1 MLYLGIASSAF
12 TQNLE
17 QTLRGKITDKITLQ
31 PLIGVSVHLMPGN
44 SISFTDSLG
53 RFYFRKI
60 PVGRYRI
67 SYSFLGYA
75 KGQVSDIELKSGKE
89 INLTID
95 LEETPQFLKEVF
107 VTSERAKDRA
117 KNEMA
122 IVSTRQFSVT
132 EANRYAGGFQDPAR
146 MSLNF
151 AGVTNAGSDQNNEII
166 IRGNSPKGLL
176 WRMEGIEIPNPNH
189 FGDGQGS
196 TSGIISMINST
207 SLANSDF
214 MSGAF
219 PAEYGNAASG
229 VFDLRFRRG
238 NNEKREWMAQLSVVG
253 IDVASEGPYG
263 KNGGSY
269 RASIR
274 YSTLELLLKSGLV
287 NINSGNFKPAYRDL
301 NYTIDIPLK
310 RAGLMTLW
318 GLAGANDTE
327 DEKLTTQDYSNSLMS
342 VIGLSYKLPTKNGHL
357 STVLALTNESSTY
370 RKNEIMANA
379 WKNTRDQ
386 QYRYPNFRM
395 NATYV
400 LKFNTSLSAKF
411 GINVSQLSFELTDN
425 RWDGKKL
432 VNYLN
437 ESNYTFYLQQ
447 FGQIIKKWTP
457 SFQTTMG
464 LHAYQF
470 SLNQSK
476 AIEPRMAIALENKSG
491 GRIGLGIGWHS
502 RIEPISTY
510 LFKKYLPNGSF
521 SQPNINITPSQ
532 ALHQVIS
539 YDQRMGEHTRMKVEA
554 YLQNINQVPVDT
566 LRTGLFSMVNYSSGI
581 PSQVLENAGKGI
593 NKGIELTL
601 ERFLADDFYYL
612 ITASLFDSKFQNK
625 DLKWRNT
632 QFNNLFASTIL
643 VGKDFKLA
651 KQKSLS
657 MNIRYL
663 IRGGNRYTPINLAE
677 SIKRNTTVN
686 VSSKAFEAQYP
697 NFERIDIS
705 VAYRI
710 NKLNRTWSFRLDLQ
724 NVLNTKNVIEERYD
738 SSLRGL
744 SYRYALPLIPII
756 SSQLEF

>member
-1 MLYLGIASSAF
+1 
-12 TQNLE
+12 
-17 QTLRGKITDKITLQ
+17 
-31 PLIGVSVHLMPGN
+31 
-44 SISFTDSLG
+44 
-53 RFYFRKI
+53 
-60 PVGRYRI
+60 
-67 SYSFLGYA
+67 
-75 KGQVSDIELKSGKE
+75 
-89 INLTID
+89 
-95 LEETPQFLKEVF
+95 
-107 VTSERAKDRA
+107 
-117 KNEMA
+117 
-122 IVSTRQFSVT
+122 
-132 EANRYAGGFQDPAR
+132 

-253 IDVASEGPYG
+253 IDVASEGPFG

-269 RASIR
+269 RAGVR

-447 FGQIIKKWTP
+447 FGQIIKKWTS

>member
-1 MLYLGIASSAF
+1 
-12 TQNLE
+12 
-17 QTLRGKITDKITLQ
+17 
-31 PLIGVSVHLMPGN
+31 
-44 SISFTDSLG
+44 
-53 RFYFRKI
+53 
-60 PVGRYRI
+60 
-67 SYSFLGYA
+67 
-75 KGQVSDIELKSGKE
+75 
-89 INLTID
+89 
-95 LEETPQFLKEVF
+95 
-107 VTSERAKDRA
+107 
-117 KNEMA
+117 
-122 IVSTRQFSVT
+122 
-132 EANRYAGGFQDPAR
+132 
-146 MSLNF
+146 
-151 AGVTNAGSDQNNEII
+151 
-166 IRGNSPKGLL
+166 
-176 WRMEGIEIPNPNH
+176 
-189 FGDGQGS
+189 
-196 TSGIISMINST
+196 
-207 SLANSDF
+207 
-214 MSGAF
+214 
-219 PAEYGNAASG
+219 
-229 VFDLRFRRG
+229 
-238 NNEKREWMAQLSVVG
+238 
-253 IDVASEGPYG
+253 
-263 KNGGSY
+263 
-269 RASIR
+269 
-274 YSTLELLLKSGLV
+274 
-287 NINSGNFKPAYRDL
+287 
-301 NYTIDIPLK
+301 
-310 RAGLMTLW
+310 
-318 GLAGANDTE
+318 
-327 DEKLTTQDYSNSLMS
+327 
-342 VIGLSYKLPTKNGHL
+342 
-357 STVLALTNESSTY
+357 
-370 RKNEIMANA
+370 
-379 WKNTRDQ
+379 
-386 QYRYPNFRM
+386 
-395 NATYV
+395 
-400 LKFNTSLSAKF
+400 
-411 GINVSQLSFELTDN
+411 
-425 RWDGKKL
+425 
-432 VNYLN
+432 
-437 ESNYTFYLQQ
+437 
-447 FGQIIKKWTP
+447 
-457 SFQTTMG
+457 
-464 LHAYQF
+464 
-470 SLNQSK
+470 
-476 AIEPRMAIALENKSG
+476 MAIALENKSG

-521 SQPNINITPSQ
+521 SQPNINIAPSQ

-724 NVLNTKNVIEERYD
+724 NVFNTKNVIEERYD